1 MRMGVIDVGSNTVHL
16 LAVDAYWGG
25 HPIPACSHKID
36 LRLAEHTED
45 DGTISKKGRENL
57 VSFIKECLDHADDFG
72 IESLMG
78 FATSAIREAP
88 NGEEVLAK
96 VQEEAGVELI
106 VLPGRD
112 ESRLTFLAA
121 RRWFGWSSGRLFLAD
136 IGGGSL
142 ELASG
147 IDEDPDVALSLPLG
161 AGRVTREML
170 PGDPPKASQVKK
182 VRKHIRTEIARVM
195 RDISKVG
202 TPDRYVGTSKT
213 IRSLARLCGA
223 APSSEGIYVE
233 RLLNRDDLKDLVPK
247 LADLTAAERADLPG
261 VSVNRSRQVL
271 AGAMVIEAVMDL
283 VGIETL
289 VVCPW
294 ALREGVIL
302 QHLDVLTPDDDMA
315 GLPGSPWAPAQDDSE
330 AKPDKEEDNG

>member
-16 LAVDAYWGG
+16 LAVDAHWGA
-25 HPIPACSHKID
+25 HPIPASSHKID
-36 LRLAEHTED
+36 LRLSEHTEAN
-45 DGTISKKGRENL
+45 GEISKKGANTL
-57 VSFIKECLDHADDFG
+57 VDFVKECRHCADEWG
-72 IESLMG
+72 IEELMG

-88 NGEEVLAK
+88 NGDAVLAR
-96 VQEEAGVELI
+96 VRDEAGVDLE
-106 VLPGRD
+106 VLPGQD

-121 RRWFGWSSGRLFLAD
+121 RRWFGWSAGRLFLVD

-161 AGRVTREML
+161 AGRVTRERL
-170 PGDPPKASQVKK
+170 SGDPPSPETLKV
-182 VRKHIRTEIARVM
+182 VRKQIRADIAKHM
-195 RDISKVG
+195 RELVKVG
-202 TPDRYVGTSKT
+202 QPDRYVGSSKT

-223 APSSEGIYVE
+223 APSGEGIYARRVLQRE
-233 RLLNRDDLKDLVPK
+233 DLRALVPR
-247 LADLTAAERADLPG
+247 LGQLTAAQRGELPG
-261 VSVNRSRQVL
+261 GSMNRSHQVL
-271 AGAMVIEAVMDL
+271 AGALVVEAVMDL

-302 QHLDVLTPDDDMA
+302 QRLDL
-315 GLPGSPWAPAQDDSE
+315 LPPPT
-330 AKPDKEEDNG
+330 

>member
-16 LAVDAYWGG
+16 LAVDAHWGA
-25 HPIPACSHKID
+25 HPIPASSHKID
-36 LRLAEHTED
+36 LRLSEHSED
-45 DGTISKKGRENL
+45 NGEISKKGANTLIEF
-57 VSFIKECLDHADDFG
+57 VQECQHCADEWG
-72 IESLMG
+72 IEELMG

-88 NGEEVLAK
+88 NGDEVLARVK
-96 VQEEAGVELI
+96 EETGVTLE

-121 RRWFGWSSGRLFLAD
+121 RRWFGWSAGRLLLVD

-161 AGRVTREML
+161 AGRVTRERL
-170 PGDPPKASQVKK
+170 PGDPPKKDVIKT
-182 VRKHIRTEIARVM
+182 VRKQVRADIAKHM
-195 RDISKVG
+195 RELNKVG
-202 TPDRYVGTSKT
+202 HPDRYVGTSKT

-223 APSSEGIYVE
+223 APSGEGIYV
-233 RLLNRDDLKDLVPK
+233 RRVLQRDDVRDLVPK
-247 LADLTAAERADLPG
+247 LAELTAAERAALPG
-261 VSVNRSRQVL
+261 VSLNRSRQVL
-271 AGAMVIEAVMDL
+271 AGALVIEAVMDL

-302 QHLDVLTPDDDMA
+302 QRLDQFPVP
-315 GLPGSPWAPAQDDSE
+315 
-330 AKPDKEEDNG
+330 

>member
-16 LAVDAYWGG
+16 LAVDAYWGA
-25 HPIPACSHKID
+25 HPIPACSYKID
-36 LRLAEHTED
+36 LRLSEHTLD
-45 DGTISKKGRENL
+45 DGRISGEGADKL
-57 VSFIKECLDHADDFG
+57 VAFIKDCLVHSDEFG
-72 IESLMG
+72 IETLMG

-88 NGEEVLAK
+88 NGEEVLAAVHK
-96 VQEEAGVELI
+96 KTGVELS

-121 RRWFGWSSGRLFLAD
+121 RRWFGWSAGRLFLVD

-161 AGRVTREML
+161 AGRLTREAL
-170 PGDPPKASQVKK
+170 AGDPPKPDVVKA
-182 VRKHIRTEIARVM
+182 VRKQIRTDIARVM
-195 RDISKVG
+195 RDITKVG
-202 TPDRYVGTSKT
+202 TPDLYVGTSKT
-213 IRSLARLCGA
+213 IRSLARLGGA
-223 APSSEGIYVE
+223 APSGEGPYVRRTLARE
-233 RLLNRDDLKDLVPK
+233 DLKALVPK
-247 LADLTAAERADLPG
+247 LASLSAAQRAELPG
-261 VSVNRSRQVL
+261 VSVNRSHQVL

-283 VGIETL
+283 VGIEAL

-302 QHLDVLTPDDDMA
+302 QRLDLMPDA
-315 GLPGSPWAPAQDDSE
+315 QIQPISGEGLPRPAPAT
-330 AKPDKEEDNG
+330 NGTARAGRSN

>member
-16 LAVDAYWGG
+16 LAVDAYWGA

-36 LRLAEHTED
+36 LRLSEHTEN
-45 DGTISKKGRENL
+45 DGSISRKGADNL
-57 VSFIKECLDHADDFG
+57 VGFISECLEHADEFG
-72 IESLMG
+72 IETLMG

-88 NGEEVLAK
+88 NGEQVLAR
-96 VQEEAGVELI
+96 VNQECGVELL
-106 VLPGRD
+106 VLPGKD

-121 RRWFGWSSGRLFLAD
+121 RRWFGWSAGRLFLVD

-147 IDEDPDVALSLPLG
+147 IDEDPDIALSLPLG

-170 PGDPPKASQVKK
+170 PGDPPKRELVKA
-182 VRKHIRTEIARVM
+182 VRKQIRTDIARVM
-195 RDISKVG
+195 RDITKVG

-213 IRSLARLCGA
+213 IRSLARLAGA
-223 APSSEGIYVE
+223 APSGDGIYTRRVLQRE
-233 RLLNRDDLKDLVPK
+233 ALKELVPR
-247 LADLTAAERADLPG
+247 LAGMSAQERAELPG

-302 QHLDVLTPDDDMA
+302 QRLDLLPDEEIHPVAAAEPQRGRA
-315 GLPGSPWAPAQDDSE
+315 G
-330 AKPDKEEDNG
+330 

>member
-16 LAVDAYWGG
+16 LAVDAHWGA
-25 HPIPACSHKID
+25 HPIPASSHKID
-36 LRLAEHTED
+36 LRLSEHTED
-45 DGTISKKGRENL
+45 NGEISKKGATTL
-57 VSFIKECLDHADDFG
+57 VEFVQECQHCADEWG
-72 IESLMG
+72 IEELMG

-88 NGEEVLAK
+88 NGDDVLARVK
-96 VQEEAGVELI
+96 DETGVTLE
-106 VLPGRD
+106 VLPGAD

-121 RRWFGWSSGRLFLAD
+121 RRWFGWSAGRLLLVD

-161 AGRVTREML
+161 AGRVTRERL
-170 PGDPPKASQVKK
+170 PGDPPKKDVIKT
-182 VRKHIRTEIARVM
+182 VRKQIRADIAKHM
-195 RDISKVG
+195 RDLNKVG
-202 TPDRYVGTSKT
+202 QPDRYVGTSKT

-223 APSSEGIYVE
+223 APSGEGIYV
-233 RLLNRDDLKDLVPK
+233 RRVLQRDDVRDLVPK
-247 LADLTAAERADLPG
+247 LAGLTAAERADLPG

-271 AGAMVIEAVMDL
+271 AGALVIEAVMDL

-302 QHLDVLTPDDDMA
+302 QRLDQFPVP
-315 GLPGSPWAPAQDDSE
+315 
-330 AKPDKEEDNG
+330 